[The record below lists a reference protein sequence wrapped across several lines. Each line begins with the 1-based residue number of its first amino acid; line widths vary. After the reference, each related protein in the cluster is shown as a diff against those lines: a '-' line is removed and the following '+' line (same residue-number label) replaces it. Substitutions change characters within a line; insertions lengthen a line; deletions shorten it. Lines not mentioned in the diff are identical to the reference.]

1 MVEVEYEDKYWFE
14 ELFYRDVESW
24 MSADIA
30 CCDHCYDD
38 FLSEWPLAYEAEDAK
53 FQCNSIDMDLFY
65 SGSRLQDWYTKD
77 EFDYFIRKIE
87 CPRCGSPLEYNI
99 WCYELPFRVDPDF
112 EQHTV
117 ELNRIRKE
125 TPFLLLT
132 NPFAQKVHAAINQL
146 GSMCISEEIFFPL
159 FRARVIDPKLDITWS
174 ASEFTFPPK
183 EYVVEGRYNH
193 AGLPALYLASDAQ
206 TCFYELRNTDCMIA
220 KLTITQPLK
229 ILDLTRE
236 YGRDEEEQES
246 LFNTLVYSAFMS
258 AKQDE
263 YGWHKP
269 MYVFTRFVRDC
280 ALQAGFDAI
289 KYHSTRSNSSFNI
302 VLLSSN
308 NAPLESIVIEEWSKF
323 LELKL

>member
-1 MVEVEYEDKYWFE
+1 MPEVEYEDKYWFE

-38 FLSEWPLAYEAEDAK
+38 FLASWPLAYGAEDAK
-53 FQCNSIDMDLFY
+53 FQCNSIDMDSFY
-65 SGSRLQDWYTKD
+65 SGSRLQDCYTKD
-77 EFDYFIRKIE
+77 EFDYFIKKIE
-87 CPRCGSPLEYNI
+87 CPRCGSPLKYNI
-99 WCYELPFRVDPDF
+99 WCYELPFMVDPEF
-112 EQHTV
+112 EQHAV
-117 ELNRIRKE
+117 ELDRVRKE

-132 NPFAQKVHAAINQL
+132 NPFAQKVHTAICEL
-146 GSMCISEEIFFPL
+146 GSTYTPEIVLAPL
-159 FRARVIDPKLDITWS
+159 FRARAIDPKVKTEWLAT
-174 ASEFTFPPK
+174 EFSYPPK
-183 EYVVEGRYNH
+183 EYVGEGRYNH

-206 TCFYELRNTDCMIA
+206 TCFYELRNVDCMIA

-236 YGRDEEEQES
+236 YGRDEEEHES
-246 LFNTLVYSAFMS
+246 LFSTLAYSAFMS
-258 AKQDE
+258 ARQDE
-263 YGWHKP
+263 TGWHKP

-302 VLLSSN
+302 VLLSDNSV
-308 NAPLESIVIEEWSKF
+308 PLESIVIEEWSNYPT
-323 LELKL
+323 L